1 MEFVVRER
9 VCVVIK
15 YNQTMATAVDQL
27 VIDTQSRFLEMKSL
41 QPYSTTDEYLY
52 AMKEDLADWLSNM
65 YPEWRPIT
73 ADNFLEC
80 LENGVLLCQHANN
93 VNAAARKILPSS
105 STLTNCKYRSG
116 VRPQTFNARD
126 NVSQFIKWSRH
137 IACVREVLMF
147 ESDDLILRKNEKNF
161 LLCLLE
167 IARFGAKFGVSVPAI
182 IKLEDEIEREIE
194 RDKQKETL
202 SYKEFK
208 CLQRENEENETNTFD
223 LINYQTIDDD
233 NNNENNKNNNNN
245 QINENNIN
253 TNNQTNENSNNIFSL
268 ITNVNDTNCLEQNLS
283 HIPKFS
289 NNNNNHNS
297 KRRQN
302 SEESYDSTT
311 SSEITTTIITSN
323 EESQF
328 SRTVVEREQPIV
340 PPVSS
345 SHLHK
350 TVVKIANTCC
360 CSQRFPVIRIGEGK
374 YRIGESGTI
383 IFIRILRN
391 HVMVRVGGGWD
402 TLENYLNKHDPCRR
416 SGHRQSEH
424 HHHHHSDIPILAI
437 PNTNISPSVQKNT
450 PFGKSVT
457 IKTEEFPLP
466 KPAYHDTNLVD
477 AQLVITRGADGRHH
491 IGQITY
497 KAEEDSL
504 NQPSVCPHHHNLS
517 PSTTKIKNTRVT
529 GRLTPS
535 SIYNKQ
541 SSPSTDQDYSSLTE
555 ATPSKPSSISSLD
568 FKDEPIEQ
576 TIKSLHI
583 TTIENQPIRSS
594 SPINQ
599 FQIES
604 HNDINNHPS
613 INNRNIVIKSIK
625 PSNQNFD
632 NSNKKKLSITES
644 IIDTI
649 DGYIPPTSIETVNDF
664 NITDIEEVMEINK
677 KKQSTNDDTN
687 NMDNDSLESSEGILE
702 NKTKPQPSSL
712 SHPTKKSSGYCSTY
726 YLAQKQKFQ
735 QQQAANRRRSSGNL
749 NQYSSR
755 SNTLPNVVEAV
766 KKEEQLSKQRRKPM
780 LITKRS
786 QSSELIDKIN
796 DISKLDRDSGF
807 DEQDFRRERLQSN
820 GDDNSSISSIR
831 SPRSSTA
838 SSINLQYKEN
848 KSYELRMKKLDMKRN
863 INEKESSIKIGR
875 NINLSTKRTNDLTL
889 PIPPTYKYRK
899 NSQVINNLKKQQ
911 EQPSQDTSIIL

>member
-1 MEFVVRER
+1 MFKFTVSV
-9 VCVVIK
+9 K
-15 YNQTMATAVDQL
+15 DNQTMAMAIDQL
-27 VIDTQSRFLEMKSL
+27 VIDPQSRFLEMKSL

-65 YPEWRPIT
+65 YPEWCPIT
-73 ADNFLEC
+73 ADSFLEC

-105 STLTNCKYRSG
+105 SLLTNCKYRSN
-116 VRPQTFNARD
+116 VRPKTFNARD
-126 NVSQFIKWSRH
+126 NVSQFIKWARH
-137 IACVREVLMF
+137 TACVREVLMF

-194 RDKQKETL
+194 RDKQKEIL
-202 SYKEFK
+202 SYKEFQ
-208 CLQRENEENETNTFD
+208 CLQRENEEHEKNILNV
-223 LINYQTIDDD
+223 INYQSIDD
-233 NNNENNKNNNNN
+233 ENNNNN
-245 QINENNIN
+245 NDND
-253 TNNQTNENSNNIFSL
+253 NQTNENLNNTFSL
-268 ITNVNDTNCLEQNLS
+268 ITHINDTNHLEQHVS

-289 NNNNNHNS
+289 NNNNNS

-311 SSEITTTIITSN
+311 SNEITTTIMTSN

-328 SRTVVEREQPIV
+328 NRTIVERENSIV
-340 PPVSS
+340 PPTSS

-350 TVVKIANTCC
+350 TVVKITNTCS

-424 HHHHHSDIPILAI
+424 HHHHHHHHSDIPILAI

-450 PFGKSVT
+450 PYGKSVT
-457 IKTEEFPLP
+457 IKTEEFPLA
-466 KPAYHDTNLVD
+466 KPANHDTNLVD
-477 AQLVITRGADGRHH
+477 AQLVITRGADGRHR

-497 KAEEDSL
+497 KSEEDIL
-504 NQPSVCPHHHNLS
+504 NQPFVCPHHHHPHNHS
-517 PSTTKIKNTRVT
+517 PPTTTKIKSTRV
-529 GRLTPS
+529 TPS

-555 ATPSKPSSISSLD
+555 AASSKPSSLSSLD
-568 FKDEPIEQ
+568 FKEESIEE

-583 TTIENQPIRSS
+583 SPIENQSIRSS

-599 FQIES
+599 LQKQS
-604 HNDINNHPS
+604 HININNHPS
-613 INNRNIVIKSIK
+613 IDNTKIIIQSTK
-625 PSNQNFD
+625 PSYQNFD
-632 NSNKKKLSITES
+632 NFNEKKPSFTES
-644 IIDTI
+644 IIGTI
-649 DGYIPPTSIETVNDF
+649 DDYIHPTSFEITNDF
-664 NITDIEEVMEINK
+664 NMSDIEDVMEINK
-677 KKQSTNDDTN
+677 KQSPKDDTT

-702 NKTKPQPSSL
+702 EKTKPLPSTL
-712 SHPTKKSSGYCSTY
+712 SHSTKKSGGYCSAY

-735 QQQAANRRRSSGNL
+735 QEQAANRKRSAN
-749 NQYSSR
+749 NIRQYSSR
-755 SNTLPNVVEAV
+755 SNTLPNVFEAI
-766 KKEEQLSKQRRKPM
+766 KKEEQLTKQRRKPV
-780 LITKRS
+780 LAAKRS
-786 QSSELIDKIN
+786 QSSEIIDKIN

-807 DEQDFRRERLQSN
+807 DEQDFRRERLQSSN
-820 GDDNSSISSIR
+820 GDDNSSISSIK
-831 SPRSSTA
+831 SPRSSI
-838 SSINLQYKEN
+838 SHSNNFEYKEN
-848 KSYELRMKKLDMKRN
+848 KAYELRMKKLDINKRN
-863 INEKESSIKIGR
+863 LNEKESTIKIGR
-875 NINLSTKRTNDLTL
+875 NFNTSTKHTNDIAS
-889 PIPPTYKYRK
+889 PITSTNKYRK
-899 NSQVINNLKKQQ
+899 NSQPIINLKKQ
-911 EQPSQDTSIIL
+911 